1 MEIDHMESKNAKPAC
16 LRHVFVKRELHLH
29 LMMIPAV
36 ILVGIYSYGA
46 MAGVGIAFQRFMPA
60 KGLFGS
66 EWIGLQNFR
75 TLFSLP
81 DTWQVIGNT
90 IFLSIFK
97 MAGGIFVPVVFA
109 LLLNEVSS
117 VKARRI
123 FQTMV
128 YLPNFLSWV
137 IISGV
142 FIDILS
148 PSQGIVNNVLGSL
161 GIQPIFF
168 LGDPKWFP
176 FTMIVTDIWKG
187 FGFGSVIYLAA
198 LTSIDPTLYESAVID
213 GANRWK
219 QTLHITLPGITST
232 IILMTVLSM
241 ANILNGGFDQ
251 IFNMYSPAVYSTG
264 DILDTMIYRM
274 GIQNAQFAVS
284 TAAGLFKSLISFIF
298 IVISYYLADKAA
310 GYRIF

>member
-1 MEIDHMESKNAKPAC
+1 MAVSKQAKRNR
-16 LRHVFVKRELHLH
+16 LLRELPLH
-29 LMMIPAV
+29 GMLLPAV
-36 ILVGIYSYGA
+36 ILTAIYSYGA

-60 KGLFGS
+60 NGLYGS
-66 EWIGLQNFR
+66 PWVGFQNFK

-81 DTWQVIGNT
+81 DTWQVIRNT
-90 IFLSIFK
+90 VLLSLGK
-97 MAGGIFVPVVFA
+97 MLGGIIAPVSFA
-109 LLLNEVSS
+109 LLLNEIAS
-117 VKARRI
+117 KTARRL
-123 FQTMV
+123 FQTLV
-128 YLPNFLSWV
+128 YLPNFMSW
-137 IISGV
+137 IIVSGI

-148 PSQGIVNNVLGSL
+148 PSQGIVNIFLGKL
-161 GIQPIFF
+161 GISPIFF
-168 LGDPKWFP
+168 LGMPRWFP
-176 FTMIVTDIWKG
+176 VTMIVTDVWKG

-198 LTSIDPTLYESAVID
+198 LTSIDPALYESAVID

-219 QTLHITLPGITST
+219 QTLYITLPGISST

-241 ANILNGGFDQ
+241 TNILNGGFDQ
-251 IFNMYSPAVYSTG
+251 IFNLYSPSVYSTG

-284 TAAGLFKSLISFIF
+284 TAAGLFKSAISFVF